1 MRSWLGS
8 WGSELGVDDLG
19 RALAA
24 AGVQLLVE
32 AARGTPPPGKLPLGV
47 SPWSWRWPDLRKL
60 MDPGTLARAWEDF
73 VQRHRAPRIAIE
85 PANEPEA
92 GASIAVQRLFAR
104 DAVIGGGAA
113 FVSMKPAGATVPW
126 QWPLDMATVSG
137 PLGDRVAGVRG
148 APGHDALFRMRRLG
162 EPHWRASVLVLPC
175 SLASA
180 VEAVVRLHRS
190 VRACVVIVLGRPASS
205 EARTGAMIDM
215 IARLTHARAIA
226 VGVAAAEW
234 QPFLERF
241 VAEISHDCPL
251 DVALAR
257 AAKGPECPVIIG
269 DPALFATTRLSN
281 RLASAARDLASVG
294 RPDELA
300 DLGLAKDAH
309 PPAGTSRAEPPV
321 SWGPGTDTAVRLA
334 NCEKVISD
342 EATRAAPRYLHAR
355 VAEAGGKAPLPHLA
369 ANHAYCAQVKV
380 GPRDAGFLSVPDEVA
395 GLPVSDRTE
404 RLTVVFSEPVLC
416 PIPQV
421 GWLDLPPAG
430 ATNVCSFAFRT
441 AADTAQIEA
450 RIMVLY
456 DGRVLQTGVLR
467 GACDGV
473 SPITFERDA
482 VARVQLAGFDNRAH
496 FAAAVVAS
504 HAGDGVNRFVAAT
517 AEGRAARLM
526 LSGGDLAALT
536 SALGAA
542 FDALKNDARPQ
553 RALRDP
559 ASVAALTGLARHG
572 ALFHD
577 ALVADNEVGPE
588 LLRDDPIQ
596 IVSARAGAFLPIEL
610 AYCWPAPKEGAALC
624 EHAEAGLAAGACAP
638 DCGGGTRD
646 RLCPLGFW
654 SLRRVIERC
663 TFRASEQH
671 DVGDFGVSVE
681 PLRGRQK
688 LVRPA
693 GVVLAASERA
703 NHRVPTVVSDLAA
716 ALAKAVG
723 GAPPIPATT
732 WDEWIARVSSAAW
745 PPLLVL
751 VPHHTSS
758 EGEEV
763 LEIGPA
769 QKLGSADLE
778 DRIVMGQHARGVDAA
793 PIVVLAGCETLL
805 AGISYESFVTRFRQH
820 GAAVVIGTIASVL
833 GLDAGPVAG
842 ELAAALTAEFG
853 HAPPRTLGDVM
864 LGVRRKLVAAG
875 HVMVLALSAYGDA
888 DWELG

>member
-1 MRSWLGS
+1 M
-8 WGSELGVDDLG
+8 DDLG

-32 AARGTPPPGKLPLGV
+32 AARGTPVPGKLPLGAT
-47 SPWSWRWPDLRKL
+47 PWSWRWPDLRKL
-60 MDPGTLARAWEDF
+60 TDPGILARAWADF

-92 GASIAVQRLFAR
+92 GASIAVQRLLAR
-104 DAVIGGGAA
+104 DAVVGGGAA

-126 QWPLDMATVSG
+126 QWPLDIATVAG
-137 PLGDRVAGVRG
+137 PSGDRVAGVRG

-162 EPHWRASVLVLPC
+162 EPHWRASVLVLEC

-180 VEAVVRLHRS
+180 VEEVVRIHRS

-205 EARTGAMIDM
+205 DARTGAMIEM

-226 VGVAAAEW
+226 VGVAPAEW
-234 QPFLERF
+234 QSFLERF

-257 AAKGPECPVIIG
+257 AAKGPERPVILG
-269 DPALFATTRLSN
+269 DPALFATTRLSA

-294 RPDELA
+294 RPDELEA
-300 DLGLAKDAH
+300 LGLAKDGSTR
-309 PPAGTSRAEPPV
+309 PPAGTAHAKPPV

-334 NCEKVISD
+334 ICEQVISE
-342 EATRAAPRYLHAR
+342 EATRAPPRFLHAR
-355 VAEAGGKAPLPHLA
+355 VADADGKVPLERFA
-369 ANHAYCAQVKV
+369 ADRAYCAQVKV

-421 GWLDLPPAG
+421 AWLDLPPAG

-441 AADTAQIEA
+441 AADTTQVEA

-467 GACDGV
+467 GPCDGT

-496 FAAAVVAS
+496 FSAAVVAS
-504 HAGDGVNRFVAAT
+504 HAGDGTNRFVAAT

-526 LSGGDLAALT
+526 LSGGDIAALT
-536 SALGAA
+536 TALGAA
-542 FDALKNDARPQ
+542 FDALQNDARPQ
-553 RALRDP
+553 RSLRDP

-572 ALFHD
+572 ALFHE

-624 EHAEAGLAAGACAP
+624 EHAEAGLAAGTCAP

-663 TFRASEQH
+663 TFSASDQH

-693 GVVLAASERA
+693 GVVLAASDRA
-703 NHRVPTVVSDLAA
+703 NNRVPTVVRDLAA

-723 GAPPIPATT
+723 GTPPIPATT
-732 WDEWIARVSSAAW
+732 WEAWSAMVEGAAW

-793 PIVVLAGCETLL
+793 PIVVLAGCETAL
-805 AGISYESFVTRFRQH
+805 ASISYESFVTRFRQH

-842 ELAAALTAEFG
+842 ELAAALAAEFG
-853 HAPPRTLGDVM
+853 KAPPRTLGDVM

-875 HVMVLALSAYGDA
+875 RVMVLALSAYGDA
-888 DWELG
+888 DWELS